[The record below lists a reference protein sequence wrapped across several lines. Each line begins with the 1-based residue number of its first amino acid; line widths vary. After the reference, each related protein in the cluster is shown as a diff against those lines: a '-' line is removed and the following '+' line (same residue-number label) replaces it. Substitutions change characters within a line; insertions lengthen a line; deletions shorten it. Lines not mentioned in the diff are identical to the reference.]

1 MYHKKDSHTEA
12 FLEGGDF
19 SENELDLVDLSI
31 PDVNRE
37 EFIRKVFGLFGF
49 QVLLQSM
56 IVGVI
61 AQTNTPQNCAV
72 KVPNGLVTM
81 DANCLEKDWV
91 Y

>member
-1 MYHKKDSHTEA
+1 MLRSDLTH
-12 FLEGGDF
+12 
-19 SENELDLVDLSI
+19 NELDPVDPSI

-37 EFIRKVFGLFGF
+37 EFITKVYGLFGL
-49 QVLLQSM
+49 QVLLQSI

-61 AQTNTPQNCAV
+61 VQTNTSVNCAV